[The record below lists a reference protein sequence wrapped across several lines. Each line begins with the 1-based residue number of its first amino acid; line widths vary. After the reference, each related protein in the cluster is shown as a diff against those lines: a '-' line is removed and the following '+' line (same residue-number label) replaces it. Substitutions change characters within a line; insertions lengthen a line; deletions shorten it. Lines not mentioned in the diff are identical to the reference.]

1 MTCREKSKLSLR
13 KQRVVGICDD
23 ERQSREG
30 RQERGL
36 AALGDAGSD
45 KIRLRCLEIS
55 TGVSVC
61 VCVCV

>member
-13 KQRVVGICDD
+13 EQRVVGICED

-30 RQERGL
+30 RQKRGL